1 MPRRTGL
8 SPLSRLSVVCWLLA
22 FQDRKVRDH
31 EAFAPILNGL
41 YLEAAQGGGK
51 HVKCLLFIDKLMLEA
66 RGWRLK
72 TPKVH
77 LSESSLPLLRCLGSQ
92 LRYLLL
98 FKHMTLR
105 RS

>member
-22 FQDRKVRDH
+22 FQNRKVRDH

-41 YLEAAQGGGK
+41 YLEAAQGGDK

-77 LSESSLPLLRCLGSQ
+77 LSESSLLWYLGSQ
-92 LRYLLL
+92 LRYLLP